1 MNLDASLEPRL
12 DLAIIDQ
19 VRKLGAVRPG
29 LLQRLVEKF
38 DDGTGEFL
46 AFAAGHAGSETAQER
61 MRQGFHSLKGSAAG
75 LGATRLSALAW
86 EAERACGAD
95 GAADALAA
103 RIDAVRDEFAHAM
116 HALRQ
121 YVEANA

>member
-46 AFAAGHAGSETAQER
+46 AF
-61 MRQGFHSLKGSAAG
+61 AAG